1 MLKNYQ
7 DIDKYFGNPLDSVPK
22 PKVPFKLKPWH
33 VITVAVFLGFAG
45 YGAKKFFEGN
55 VKPLFTDKDKK
66 KK

>member
-1 MLKNYQ
+1 MINNYQ

-33 VITVAVFLGFAG
+33 VITVAVILVAAG
-45 YGAKKFFEGN
+45 YGLNKFYEGN
-55 VKPLFTDKDKK
+55 VKPHSTDKDKK